1 MNTKPKLD
9 PAVVNSIMSVKSAED
24 LSEHEQEA
32 ILCHM
37 AEEVM
42 HAAKERPVTID
53 DFILFC
59 SAKCMGDIE
68 SEEGGVDMEEV
79 DSMCD
84 TLLKAHDLS
93 IRIADRFGV
102 KDADSIWVHMDATV
116 RDYGH
121 DADVVQLASIH
132 TTMQRFYEDHKEQ
145 AVKGAKDLA
154 TVTTQMICSGAVSGD
169 QSGAPAPVS
178 FDDTRSFVVRH

>member
-1 MNTKPKLD
+1 MKPKLD
-9 PAVVNSIMSVKSAED
+9 PAVVNSIMSVKNAED

-37 AEEVM
+37 AEEVKY
-42 HAAKERPVTID
+42 AASVRPVTID

-79 DSMCD
+79 EQMCD
-84 TLLKAHDLS
+84 TLLKAHDLML
-93 IRIADRFGV
+93 RIADRF
-102 KDADSIWVHMDATV
+102 DIEDSDSVWVNMETTV

-145 AVKGAKDLA
+145 ASKGAKDLA
-154 TVTTQMICSGAVSGD
+154 TVTTQMICAGVVSGD

-178 FDDTRSFVVRH
+178 FDDARSFVVRH